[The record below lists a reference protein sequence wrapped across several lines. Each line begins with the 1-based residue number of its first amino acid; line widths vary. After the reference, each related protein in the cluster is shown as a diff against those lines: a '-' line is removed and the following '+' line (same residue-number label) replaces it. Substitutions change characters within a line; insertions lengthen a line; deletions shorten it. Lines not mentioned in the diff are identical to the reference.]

1 MSKLRQTIFDYT
13 VAGKMDKRVGV
24 ELLTLLKQEE
34 VESPHDIAVIGM
46 SFELPGA
53 NGEDAL
59 WHVLEGRQ
67 DCIRPFPETR
77 LQDVAAMLTQLGLS
91 ELSLSECG
99 YLEEI
104 DKFDYDFFRLSPKEA
119 SLMDPHQ
126 RLFLETA
133 WKTIEDAGYG
143 GSRLKG
149 SRTGVYVGYN
159 GWPLYERMI
168 ASMMPGQS
176 QIATAGNVSSIIAS
190 RIAYM
195 LDLHG
200 PSLLV
205 DTACSSSLVAVHLAV
220 RAIRSGECDMA
231 LAGGVKLNLLPM
243 VHDKNNIGIHSTDF
257 RTKSFDASSDGT
269 GWGEGVASVLLKP
282 LARALADGDVIHAV
296 IKGSATNQDGNS
308 NGITA
313 PNARA
318 QEDCIVRAWEDAGV
332 TPDTIRYVEAHGTGT
347 KLGDPIEIEGIK
359 RAFGRYSVQGE
370 PRPIGTVKSNIG
382 HLDSAAGI
390 AGLIKSIVMLKQRKL
405 PPLLHYERPNA
416 QINFEDSPVFVNTE
430 TKAWEETGPLR
441 IGISSFGLSGTNC
454 HLILEE
460 APLRRT
466 RPALNSS
473 RPTPYVLTLSA
484 RSQQSLDALV
494 TQYMNTSLLGENQAT
509 DELHV
514 VSESENE
521 QLASICYVSN
531 LGRGH
536 YEYRLAIIV
545 SQWTEIAVRLHEWR
559 QQPTGNPYVFFGQH
573 KLTTRKKEDGISITE
588 VEQRE
593 LGRQASEVI
602 ARALT
607 YQAAGQSAAYMEQLQ
622 QLAEWYVR
630 GAQVPW
636 DEMYSVLSSTPAAIR
651 LPVYPFERKRCWLDS
666 PWLGMAPSSEE
677 RKADAAAHPLL
688 ERLAI
693 RTFDEEVFV
702 TSFHPDRHWVLSDHR
717 VLASPTIPG
726 TTYIEMARQA
736 CSNYV
741 NDGVLEF
748 SNVYFHTPLV
758 FKQSQAIETHTI
770 VRRVGSGFEF
780 RIVSKQEE
788 PNAGLTEWLVH
799 ATGAMTVK
807 AKEQHP
813 VLDVM
818 STRSR
823 LTEQDW
829 GADYEVRNPAIQ
841 FGSHWTDIRF
851 EDVYTCENELLL
863 HLTLPNRYDMERQQM
878 SFHPALMDVAITFC
892 GDMITSGMYLPFMY
906 EGLRVYGEV
915 PSTLYS
921 YIRMQPSAAEDR
933 AKEVVRMKVTICDEA
948 GNVVV
953 DVDHFTQK
961 KVRQIDTLRP
971 DEPHLFRKEWVHDS
985 ISGDEVADG
994 NEGNE
999 GNEGHDP
1006 LTRLSPRETVLLLT
1020 DQSRMAKD
1028 AAEELRQRDL
1038 QVIEVVRG
1046 SCFSRTATG
1055 YTVGAAAADYE
1066 QLIASIREDKV
1077 SYVLHMLLASEQGPV
1092 DTLANLHKRLDDGVY
1107 SLFHFIRSWVTLMP
1121 STPVRLASV
1130 MRYADMVTGDEPY
1143 LQPESYSLS
1152 SLLHVISQEHHDIR
1166 TSCLDIDDF
1175 TPASVWLKEL
1185 ASNDAVLH
1193 CAYRNGIRYAER
1205 FGVVPV
1211 AALDKLPVAYR
1222 SDGAYVITGGTGGLG
1237 LEVARYLAERG
1248 ARHLVLLNRGGC
1260 PDPEQWEA
1268 LQSCSDKPKT
1278 ARIVRALMELQEQA
1292 VEVEVQ
1298 AVDLTNI
1305 DDLRTCFHSI
1315 RERHGAIYGLF
1326 HCAGV
1331 AGEGVITRKSE
1342 SSFAAVMSP
1351 KVEGT
1356 WLLDQ
1361 VTSEDPMDVMV
1372 LFSSFSSIMGGYG
1385 QADYATAN
1393 GYMDGF
1399 AKLRSLRGRRTLSI
1413 NWPSWSD
1420 VGMAVDYDVDFE
1432 SNIFHAVSTKQGL
1445 AMLEQ
1450 LMGVPVTNAIAGH
1463 INWSIALSAGL
1474 SSMMPLSTELE
1485 SWMKESAL
1493 QLRFTD
1499 KQQAV
1504 QERTETAGTVT
1515 LLGTDAANEIEQGL
1529 AQVWGQLFGRQEIEI
1544 DDSFY
1549 DLGGD
1554 SILAI
1559 TMLPQLERLFPG
1571 TINISDLFMY
1581 PTIRELGKYIQ
1592 EQRDQAKRLATIA
1605 AQEPN
1610 IAHSEV
1616 LEQFDLDELLT
1627 QVEQGTLSVDTANV
1641 RLHTTNSHSSSN
1653 S

>member
-34 VESPHDIAVIGM
+34 TGSPHDIAVIGM
-46 SFELPGA
+46 SFDLPGA
-53 NGEDAL
+53 NGDDAL
-59 WHVLEGRQ
+59 WDVLEGRQ
-67 DCIRPFPETR
+67 DCIRPFPDAR
-77 LQDVAAMLTQLGLS
+77 LQDVAAMLEQLGMTG
-91 ELSLSECG
+91 LSLSECG
-99 YLEEI
+99 YLDEI

-168 ASMMPGQS
+168 TSTMPGQA

-190 RIAYM
+190 RIAYL

-231 LAGGVKLNLLPM
+231 IAGGVKLNLLPM

-282 LARALADGDVIHAV
+282 LDRALADGDVIHAV

-318 QEDCIVRAWEDAGV
+318 QEDCIVRAWEDAGI

-370 PRPIGTVKSNIG
+370 RRPIGTVKSNIG

-390 AGLIKSIVMLKQRKL
+390 AGLVKSIVMLKQRKL
-405 PPLLHYERPNA
+405 PPLLHYVKPNS

-430 TKAWEETGPLR
+430 TKVWEGDGPLR
-441 IGISSFGLSGTNC
+441 VGISSFGLSGTNC

-460 APLRRT
+460 APLRRP
-466 RPALNSS
+466 RPGSDLS
-473 RPTPYVLTLSA
+473 RATPYVLTLSA
-484 RSQQSLDALV
+484 RSQQSLEAVV
-494 TQYMNTSLLGENQAT
+494 TQYINASGLWDKQSASDYHDEPNTEFEKLS
-509 DELHV
+509 
-514 VSESENE
+514 
-521 QLASICYVSN
+521 SICYISN
-531 LGRGH
+531 TGRGH
-536 YEYRLAIIV
+536 YEYRLALIV
-545 SQWTEIAVRLHEWR
+545 SHLTDVAARLNEWR
-559 QQPTGNPYVFFGQH
+559 QQPTGNRYVYFGQH
-573 KLTTRKKEDGISITE
+573 KLTTRKKEDGIAITE

-602 ARALT
+602 SHALT
-607 YQAAGQSAAYMEQLQ
+607 YQTKEQTTVYMEHLQ
-622 QLAEWYVR
+622 QLAVWYVR

-636 DEMYSVLSSTPAAIR
+636 EELYSVHSPAAIR
-651 LPVYPFERKRCWLDS
+651 LPVYPFERKRCWLDAS
-666 PWLGMAPSSEE
+666 WLVTAPPTTGRED
-677 RKADAAAHPLL
+677 DAAVHPLL

-693 RTFDEEVFV
+693 RTFDEEVFI

-717 VLASPTIPG
+717 VLAFPTIPG
-726 TTYIEMARQA
+726 TTYIEMARKA
-736 CSNYV
+736 CSAYV
-741 NDGVLEF
+741 NDDVLEF
-748 SNVYFHTPLV
+748 SNVYFHTPMV
-758 FKQSQAIETHTI
+758 FRQSQAIETHTI

-780 RIVSKQEE
+780 RIVSKQDKHTPEA
-788 PNAGLTEWLVH
+788 PEWLVH
-799 ATGAMTVK
+799 ATGAITVRPK
-807 AKEQHP
+807 KMAP
-813 VLDVM
+813 VLDVT
-818 STRSR
+818 SVRSR
-823 LTEQDW
+823 LEQQDW
-829 GADYEVRNPAIQ
+829 GANYEVRNPAIQ
-841 FGSHWTDIRF
+841 FGRHWTDIRF
-851 EDVYTCENELLL
+851 EEVYKGENELLL
-863 HLTLPNRYDMERQQM
+863 HLSLPECYDMERLQM
-878 SFHPALMDVAITFC
+878 PFHPALMDVAITFC

-921 YIRMQPSAAEDR
+921 YIRMEPSAAEDR

-971 DEPHLFRKEWVHDS
+971 DEPHLFRKEWVTDS
-985 ISGDEVADG
+985 YQG
-994 NEGNE
+994 NEAVEGNE
-999 GNEGHDP
+999 VIESLNPG
-1006 LTRLSPRETVLLLT
+1006 ETVLLFT
-1020 DQSRMAKD
+1020 DQSRIAKD
-1028 AAEELRQRDL
+1028 AADELRHQDI
-1038 QVIEVVRG
+1038 QVIEVEIG
-1046 SCFSRTATG
+1046 TCFSRTASG
-1055 YTVGAAAADYE
+1055 FTVGAAAADYE
-1066 QLIASIREDKV
+1066 ELIAAIRDHHV
-1077 SYVLHMLLASEQGPV
+1077 SYVLHMLLAGEQEPV
-1092 DTLANLHKRLDDGVY
+1092 DTLLDLHKRLDDGVY
-1107 SLFHFIRSWVTLMP
+1107 SLYHLIRSFVKLMP
-1121 STPVRLASV
+1121 GTPVHLAEV
-1130 MRYADMVTGDEPY
+1130 LRYADIVTGDEPY
-1143 LQPESYSLS
+1143 LQPDSYSLT
-1152 SLLHVISQEHHDIR
+1152 SLMKVISQEHHHIHTACID
-1166 TSCLDIDDF
+1166 LDDY
-1175 TPASVWLKEL
+1175 TPASVWLQEL
-1185 ASNDAVLH
+1185 ASDSTGLY

-1205 FGVVPV
+1205 FGVVP
-1211 AALDKLPVAYR
+1211 AASLDRQPLEYR
-1222 SDGAYVITGGTGGLG
+1222 SDGVYVITGGTGGLG
-1237 LEVARYLAERG
+1237 LEVANYLAGCG
-1248 ARHLVLLNRGGC
+1248 ARHLVLLNRSGC
-1260 PDPEQWEA
+1260 PEPAHWEA
-1268 LQSCSDKPKT
+1268 ILSSSDQPKT
-1278 ARIVRALMELQEQA
+1278 ARVVRALMELKQQ
-1292 VEVEVQ
+1292 EVEVAVQ
-1298 AVDLTNI
+1298 SVDLSNM
-1305 DDLRTCFHSI
+1305 DDLRTCFQDI
-1315 RERHGAIYGLF
+1315 RERYGAIHGLF

-1331 AGEGVITRKSE
+1331 AGEGVITRKSVQ
-1342 SSFAAVMSP
+1342 SFAGVMSP

-1361 VTSEDPMDVMV
+1361 VTSEDQLDIMV
-1372 LFSSFSSIMGGYG
+1372 LFSSFSSIVGGYG

-1393 GYMDGF
+1393 GYMDGY

-1413 NWPSWSD
+1413 NWPAWSD
-1420 VGMAVDYDVDFE
+1420 VGMAVDYNVDFH
-1432 SNIFHAVSTKQGL
+1432 SNILHAVSTKQGL
-1445 AMLEQ
+1445 AMLEE
-1450 LMGVPVTNAIAGH
+1450 LMDMPITNAIAGN
-1463 INWSIALSAGL
+1463 INWSIALSAGI
-1474 SSMMPLSTELE
+1474 SAMMPLSIELE

-1504 QERTETAGTVT
+1504 HEQTGTACTVS
-1515 LLGTDAANEIEQGL
+1515 LLGTTAANETEQGL
-1529 AQVWGQLFGRQEIEI
+1529 ARVWGELFGRQEIDI

-1571 TINISDLFMY
+1571 TIDISDLFMY
-1581 PTIRELGKYIQ
+1581 PTIRELSKYIEDQREQARNQ
-1592 EQRDQAKRLATIA
+1592 EA
-1605 AQEPN
+1605 AAADEKHM
-1610 IAHSEV
+1610 IVGTDV
-1616 LEQFDLDELLT
+1616 LEEFDLDELLT
-1627 QVEQGTLSVDTANV
+1627 QVEQGSVSVDSASD
-1641 RLHTTNSHSSSN
+1641 RLHTVNTHSSTNS
-1653 S
+1653 